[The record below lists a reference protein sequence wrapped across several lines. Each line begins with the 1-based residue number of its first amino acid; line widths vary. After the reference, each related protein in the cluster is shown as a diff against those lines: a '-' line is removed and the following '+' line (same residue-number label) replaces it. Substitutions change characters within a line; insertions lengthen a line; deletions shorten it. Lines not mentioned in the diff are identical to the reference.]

1 MISIKYFASLRDTVG
16 RADDQLEDSAAGK
29 VSEIWQAL
37 NPDISLPE
45 NTLAALNQV
54 YCAWDA
60 KVQSGDELAFFP
72 PVTGG

>member
-16 RADDQLEDSAAGK
+16 KSEEQLENSATGT

-54 YCAWDA
+54 YCSWDTE
-60 KVQSGDELAFFP
+60 VRSDDELAFFP